1 MDLSQIRAFLAVAQE
16 RSFTKASKRLNLS
29 QPSISLKVKALE
41 KDLGATLIIREQ
53 NNLHLSREGHFAAE
67 KLNRVIEDI
76 NSITSYFDSLKE
88 ESANKLTIYHT
99 PINSHTV
106 VEKLLLKARKIGY
119 SGVKVST
126 QTCESEAKVLQ
137 HVERDPHSI
146 GITSSQAASPLLSS
160 SIIDREELMLICNK
174 ESRHN
179 YDSVD
184 ISQLFNEKL
193 WLPELGSDTLKI
205 FESKIKPLGLDL
217 GDFTYGEHLS
227 ELIMLDLIRS
237 SEDIGIGLYNRKDDS
252 SKQFKLIR
260 INEFSTPYAIY
271 AHCHIQSSAVVQALF
286 QSIKEFSL
294 ELEGKDHPVLERSKV
309 HFMHS
314 ASTQNTTTAVR
325 VGIQSRTIQAVVAG
339 RAIQKLGLYESFLD
353 ELHQTSHECY
363 STVFKDYQ
371 SAAPIL
377 TELKS
382 GNLDIAI
389 AGDYAITHIANSLTA
404 EEEKIVLIGFTS
416 INPMGSG
423 SRLMIPQD
431 AGSLGLS
438 GLTQQS
444 IQVPLLSTAHGS
456 LLYNLH
462 RKGILNSTK
471 IIDLELNLKSPN
483 SFINDKTKS
492 LACFT
497 PFDHFLESEYGYVK
511 MEDEM
516 SMPFSFYGV
525 IARLNFITQHPN
537 AVVAFL
543 KSNLCSNHWFRTTPS
558 AIQHLSKWTGV
569 EESIVN
575 QIIGERQGNDCH
587 YMHDTTIRRDWISE
601 FTSTL
606 FIQDEKHGNR
616 STVKSPLVI
625 EDFLNQARSEL
636 SLR

>member
-16 RSFTKASKRLNLS
+16 GSFTKASKLLNLS

-41 KDLGATLIIREQ
+41 KDLGTTLIIREQ
-53 NNLHLSREGHFAAE
+53 NNLHLSQEGRFAAE
-67 KLNRVIEDI
+67 KLNRVIDEL
-76 NSITSYFDSLKE
+76 NSINSYFDGLKQ

-99 PINSHTV
+99 PLNSHTV
-106 VEKLLLKARKIGY
+106 VENLLLVVRKNGHSEI
-119 SGVKVST
+119 KVST

-137 HVERDPHSI
+137 QVERDPHSI
-146 GITSSQAASPLLSS
+146 GITSSQATSPLISS
-160 SIIDREELMLICNK
+160 TIIDREELMLICNN
-174 ESRHN
+174 ESNHSH
-179 YDSVD
+179 DSVD
-184 ISQLFNEKL
+184 LSQLFNEKI

-205 FESKIKPLGLDL
+205 FESKIRPLGLEL
-217 GDFTYGEHLS
+217 GDFRCGEHLS
-227 ELIMLDLIRS
+227 EPIMLDLIRS
-237 SEDIGIGLYNRKDDS
+237 GAGIGIGLCNHKDHG
-252 SKQFKLIR
+252 SKHFKLIR

-271 AHCHIQSSAVVQALF
+271 AHCQLQSSAVAQAVF
-286 QSIKEFSL
+286 KSIKQSRL
-294 ELEGKDHPVLERSKV
+294 ELEGKDNPILERSNIQLIQ
-309 HFMHS
+309 S
-314 ASTQNTTTAVR
+314 ESSENTTVIR

-339 RAIQKLGLYESFLD
+339 RAIQKLGLYESFLN
-353 ELHQTSHECY
+353 EINQKSEQPY
-363 STVFKDYQ
+363 SVAFKDFH

-404 EEEKIVLIGFTS
+404 KDEKVVLIGFTS

-423 SRLMIPQD
+423 SRLMIPQET
-431 AGSLGLS
+431 GSLSLTN
-438 GLTQQS
+438 LTQQS

-462 RKGILNSTK
+462 RKGILDSTR
-471 IIDLELNLKSPN
+471 IINLELNPKSQK
-483 SFINDKTKS
+483 SFVMDNTKS

-525 IARLNFITQHPN
+525 IARLNFVTQHPA

-543 KSNLCSNHWFRTTPS
+543 KSNLCSNHWFHTTPS

-569 EESIVN
+569 KESIVN

-606 FIQDEKHGNR
+606 FIQGRESDKQSKANQ
-616 STVKSPLVI
+616 PIVI
-625 EDFLNQARSEL
+625 DDFLKQARSEL

>member
-16 RSFTKASKRLNLS
+16 GSFTKASKRLNLS

-67 KLNRVIEDI
+67 KLNRVIEDL
-76 NSITSYFDSLKE
+76 NSIASYFDALKQ

-99 PINSHTV
+99 PANSNTV
-106 VEKLLLKARKIGY
+106 VEKLLLIAKKIGHH
-119 SGVKVST
+119 GIKVST
-126 QTCESEAKVLQ
+126 QTCENEPKVLQ
-137 HVERDPHSI
+137 QVERDPHSI
-146 GITSSQAASPLLSS
+146 GITSSQAASPLISS
-160 SIIDREELMLICNK
+160 SMIDREELMLICNK
-174 ESRHN
+174 ESRRSH
-179 YDSVD
+179 DSVD
-184 ISQLFNEKL
+184 LSKLFNEKI
-193 WLPELGSDTLKI
+193 WLPELGSDTLKV

-217 GDFTYGEHLS
+217 GDFSYGEHLS
-227 ELIMLDLIRS
+227 EPIMLDLIRS
-237 SEDIGIGLYNRKDDS
+237 GAGIGIGLCNHKDNDS
-252 SKQFKLIR
+252 QHFKLVR

-271 AHCHIQSSAVVQALF
+271 AHCHIQSSAIIQTLF
-286 QSIKEFSL
+286 ESIKEFSL
-294 ELEGKDHPVLERSKV
+294 KLDWKDDPVLERSKV
-309 HFMHS
+309 HLIQS
-314 ASTQNTTTAVR
+314 ASKEETMEVR

-339 RAIQKLGLYESFLD
+339 RAIQKLGLYESFLN
-353 ELHQTSHECY
+353 ELNQSSQVCY
-363 STVFKDYQ
+363 STVFRDYQ

-404 EEEKIVLIGFTS
+404 EDEKVVLIGFTS

-423 SRLMIPQD
+423 SRLMISQE
-431 AGSLGLS
+431 AESLGLT

-471 IIDLELNLKSPN
+471 IINLELNSKSPN
-483 SFINDKTKS
+483 RFAMDNTKS

-497 PFDHFLESEYGYVK
+497 PFDHLLESEYGYVK
-511 MEDEM
+511 IEDEM

-525 IARLNFITQHPN
+525 IARLNFITQHPD

-543 KSNLCSNHWFRTTPS
+543 KSNLCSNHWFHTTPS

-569 EESIVN
+569 KESIVH

-587 YMHDTTIRRDWISE
+587 YMHDTTIRKDWIRE

-606 FIQDEKHGNR
+606 FIQDKKHGNQ
-616 STVKSPLVI
+616 SAAQPPLVI
-625 EDFLNQARSEL
+625 EDYLKQARSEL

>member
-16 RSFTKASKRLNLS
+16 GSFTKASKLLNLS

-53 NNLHLSREGHFAAE
+53 NNLHLSQEGRFAAE
-67 KLNRVIEDI
+67 KLNRVIDEL
-76 NSITSYFDSLKE
+76 NSINSYFDGLKQ

-99 PINSHTV
+99 PLNSHTL
-106 VEKLLLKARKIGY
+106 VENLLLVVRENGHSGIKI
-119 SGVKVST
+119 ST
-126 QTCESEAKVLQ
+126 QTCESESKVLQ
-137 HVERDPHSI
+137 QVERDSRSI
-146 GITSSQAASPLLSS
+146 GITSSRAASPLISS
-160 SIIDREELMLICNK
+160 SIIDREELMLICNN
-174 ESRHN
+174 ESDHGH
-179 YDSVD
+179 DSVD
-184 ISQLFNEKL
+184 LSQLFNEKI
-193 WLPELGSDTLKI
+193 WLPELGSDTLNI
-205 FESKIKPLGLDL
+205 FESKIKPLGLEL
-217 GDFTYGEHLS
+217 GDFSCREHLS
-227 ELIMLDLIRS
+227 EPIMLDLIRS
-237 SEDIGIGLYNRKDDS
+237 GAGIGIGLCNHKNHEW
-252 SKQFKLIR
+252 KHFKLIR

-271 AHCHIQSSAVVQALF
+271 AHCQLQSSAVVQGLF
-286 QSIKEFSL
+286 KSIKQSSL
-294 ELEGKDHPVLERSKV
+294 ELEGKDNPVLERSNIQLIQ
-309 HFMHS
+309 S
-314 ASTQNTTTAVR
+314 ESSENTTAIR

-339 RAIQKLGLYESFLD
+339 RAIQKLGLYESFLN
-353 ELHQTSHECY
+353 ELNQKSDQKY
-363 STVFKDYQ
+363 SVAFKDYH

-404 EEEKIVLIGFTS
+404 EDEKVVLIGFTS

-431 AGSLGLS
+431 TGSLTLTN
-438 GLTQQS
+438 LTQQS

-462 RKGILNSTK
+462 RKGILDSTK
-471 IIDLELNLKSPN
+471 IINLELNPKSQN
-483 SFINDKTKS
+483 SFVIDSTKS

-497 PFDHFLESEYGYVK
+497 PFDHFLESQYGYVK

-525 IARLNFITQHPN
+525 IARLNFVTQHPA

-543 KSNLCSNHWFRTTPS
+543 KSNLCSNHWFHTTPS

-569 EESIVN
+569 KESIVN

-587 YMHDTTIRRDWISE
+587 YMHDTTIRRDWIRE

-606 FIQDEKHGNR
+606 FIQGAVNDKQSKVHQ
-616 STVKSPLVI
+616 PIVI
-625 EDFLNQARSEL
+625 DDFLKQARSEL

>member
-1 MDLSQIRAFLAVAQE
+1 MDLSQIRAFLAVAKE
-16 RSFTKASKRLNLS
+16 GSFTKASKFLNPS

-41 KDLGATLIIREQ
+41 KELGATLIIREQ
-53 NNLHLSREGHFAAE
+53 NNLHLSQEGRLAAE
-67 KLNRVIEDI
+67 KLNRVIDEL
-76 NSITSYFDSLKE
+76 NSITSYFDALKQ

-99 PINSHTV
+99 PLNSHTV
-106 VEKLLLKARKIGY
+106 VENLLLVARKTGH
-119 SGVKVST
+119 SGIKVST
-126 QTCESEAKVLQ
+126 QTCESESKVLQ
-137 HVERDPHSI
+137 QVERDPHSI
-146 GITSSQAASPLLSS
+146 GITSSQAASPLISS
-160 SIIDREELMLICNK
+160 SIIDREELMLIYNNK
-174 ESRHN
+174 SDYSH
-179 YDSVD
+179 DSID
-184 ISQLFNEKL
+184 LSQLFDEKI
-193 WLPELGSDTLKI
+193 WLPELGSDTLKV
-205 FESKIKPLGLDL
+205 FENKIKPLGLDL
-217 GDFTYGEHLS
+217 GDFRCGEHLS
-227 ELIMLDLIRS
+227 EPIMLDLIRS
-237 SEDIGIGLYNRKDDS
+237 GAGIGIGLCNHKDHE
-252 SKQFKLIR
+252 SKQFKLVR

-271 AHCHIQSSAVVQALF
+271 AHCQIQSSAVVQALF
-286 QSIKEFSL
+286 KSIRQSSL
-294 ELEGKDHPVLERSKV
+294 ELEGKDKPVLERSNV
-309 HFMHS
+309 QLIQS
-314 ASTQNTTTAVR
+314 ESTENTTAIR

-339 RAIQKLGLYESFLD
+339 RAIQKLGLYESFLN
-353 ELHQTSHECY
+353 ELNQKSGKPY
-363 STVFKDYQ
+363 SVAFKDYH

-377 TELKS
+377 SELKS

-404 EEEKIVLIGFTS
+404 EDEKVVLIGFTS

-431 AGSLGLS
+431 TGSLGLTN
-438 GLTQQS
+438 LTQQS

-462 RKGILNSTK
+462 RKGILDSTE
-471 IIDLELNLKSPN
+471 IVNLELNPKRQS
-483 SFINDKTKS
+483 SYTMDSTKS

-516 SMPFSFYGV
+516 SMPFSFYGL
-525 IARLNFITQHPN
+525 IARLNFVSQHPA

-543 KSNLCSNHWFRTTPS
+543 KSNLCSNHWFHTTPS

-569 EESIVN
+569 KESIVN

-606 FIQDEKHGNR
+606 FIRGGGNNKQ
-616 STVKSPLVI
+616 SKAHPPI
-625 EDFLNQARSEL
+625 IIDDFLKQARSEL

>member
-16 RSFTKASKRLNLS
+16 GSFTKASKLLNLS

-41 KDLGATLIIREQ
+41 KDLGVTLIIREQ
-53 NNLHLSREGHFAAE
+53 NNLHLSREGQFAVE
-67 KLNRVIEDI
+67 KLNKVVKDLD
-76 NSITSYFDSLKE
+76 SITSYFDALRQETAS
-88 ESANKLTIYHT
+88 KLTIYHT
-99 PINSHTV
+99 PVNSHTV
-106 VEKLLLKARKIGY
+106 VERLLLIVRSTGNSAI
-119 SGVKVST
+119 KVST
-126 QTCESEAKVLQ
+126 QSCENETKVLQ
-137 HVERDPHSI
+137 QVEKDPHSI
-146 GITSSQAASPLLSS
+146 GITSSKAASHLVLS
-160 SIIDREELMLICNK
+160 SIINREEMMLICNK
-174 ESRHN
+174 GASHIH
-179 YDSVD
+179 DSVD
-184 ISQLFNEKL
+184 LSQLFNENI
-193 WLPELGSDTLKI
+193 WLPELGSDTLKV
-205 FESKIKPLGLDL
+205 FESRIKPLGLEL
-217 GDFTYGEHLS
+217 GDFRHGEHLS
-227 ELIMLDLIRS
+227 EPIMLDLIRS
-237 SEDIGIGLYNRKDDS
+237 GEGIGIGLCNHQDNG
-252 SKQFKLIR
+252 SKQFKLVR

-271 AHCHIQSSAVVQALF
+271 AHCHTQSSAIVQALF

-294 ELEGKDHPVLERSKV
+294 EVEGKDHPILERSKV
-309 HFMHS
+309 HLTQTV
-314 ASTQNTTTAVR
+314 STQDTTTAVR

-353 ELHQTSHECY
+353 ELNQRSQEFY

-377 TELKS
+377 RELKS

-404 EEEKIVLIGFTS
+404 DDEKIVLIGFTS

-423 SRLMIPQD
+423 SRLMIPQN
-431 AGSLGLS
+431 ARSLGLT

-471 IIDLELNLKSPN
+471 IIDLELNSKSPR
-483 SFINDKTKS
+483 SFVADKTKS

-525 IARLNFITQHPN
+525 IARLNFITQHPD
-537 AVVAFL
+537 AVIAFL

-569 EESIVN
+569 KESIVN
-575 QIIGERQGNDCH
+575 HIIGERHGNDCH
-587 YMHDTTIRRDWISE
+587 YIHDTTIRKDWISE
-601 FTSTL
+601 FTSSL
-606 FIQDEKHGNR
+606 FIQDEKNDNQP
-616 STVKSPLVI
+616 TVQSPLVI

-636 SLR
+636 SLK

>member
-16 RSFTKASKRLNLS
+16 GSFTKASKLLNLS

-53 NNLHLSREGHFAAE
+53 NNLHLSQEGRFAAE
-67 KLNRVIEDI
+67 KLNRVIDEL
-76 NSITSYFDSLKE
+76 NSINSYFDGLKQ
-88 ESANKLTIYHT
+88 ESANKLTIYHA
-99 PINSHTV
+99 PLNSHTV
-106 VEKLLLKARKIGY
+106 VENLLLVVRENGHSGIKI
-119 SGVKVST
+119 ST
-126 QTCESEAKVLQ
+126 QTCESESKVLQ
-137 HVERDPHSI
+137 QVERDSRSI
-146 GITSSQAASPLLSS
+146 GITSSRAASPLISS
-160 SIIDREELMLICNK
+160 SIIDREELMLICNN
-174 ESRHN
+174 ESDHGH
-179 YDSVD
+179 DSVD
-184 ISQLFNEKL
+184 LSQLFNEKI
-193 WLPELGSDTLKI
+193 WLPELGSDTLNI
-205 FESKIKPLGLDL
+205 FESKIKPLGLEL
-217 GDFTYGEHLS
+217 GDFSCREHLS
-227 ELIMLDLIRS
+227 EPIMLDLIRS
-237 SEDIGIGLYNRKDDS
+237 GAGIGIGLCNHKNHEW
-252 SKQFKLIR
+252 KHFKLIR

-271 AHCHIQSSAVVQALF
+271 AHCQLQSSAVVQGLF
-286 QSIKEFSL
+286 KSIKQSSL
-294 ELEGKDHPVLERSKV
+294 ELEGKDNPVLERSNIQLIQ
-309 HFMHS
+309 S
-314 ASTQNTTTAVR
+314 ESSENTTAIR

-339 RAIQKLGLYESFLD
+339 RAIQKLGLYESFLN
-353 ELHQTSHECY
+353 ELNQKSDQKY
-363 STVFKDYQ
+363 SVAFKDYH

-404 EEEKIVLIGFTS
+404 EDEKVVLIGFTS

-431 AGSLGLS
+431 TGSLTLTN
-438 GLTQQS
+438 LTQQS

-462 RKGILNSTK
+462 RKGILDSTK
-471 IIDLELNLKSPN
+471 IINLELNPKSQN
-483 SFINDKTKS
+483 SFVIDSTKS

-497 PFDHFLESEYGYVK
+497 PFDHFLESQYGYVK

-525 IARLNFITQHPN
+525 IARLNFVTQHPA

-543 KSNLCSNHWFRTTPS
+543 KSNLCSNHWFHTTPS

-569 EESIVN
+569 KESIVN

-587 YMHDTTIRRDWISE
+587 YMHDTTIRRDWIRE

-606 FIQDEKHGNR
+606 FIQGAVNDKQSKVHQ
-616 STVKSPLVI
+616 PIVI
-625 EDFLNQARSEL
+625 DDFLKQARSEL

>member
-16 RSFTKASKRLNLS
+16 GSFTKASKLLNLS

-41 KDLGATLIIREQ
+41 KNLGVTLIVREQ
-53 NNLHLSREGHFAAE
+53 NNLHLSREGSFAVE
-67 KLNRVIEDI
+67 KLNRVINDLD
-76 NSITSYFDSLKE
+76 SITSYFDALRQ
-88 ESANKLTIYHT
+88 ESANRLTIYHT
-99 PINSHTV
+99 PVNSHTV
-106 VEKLLLKARKIGY
+106 VERLLLAVRNIGN
-119 SGVKVST
+119 SGIKVST
-126 QTCESEAKVLQ
+126 QSCDSEHKVLQ
-137 HVERDPHSI
+137 QVEKDAHSI
-146 GITSSQAASPLLSS
+146 GITSSQADSHLVLS
-160 SIIDREELMLICNK
+160 SIIDREEMMLICNK
-174 ESRHN
+174 ESSHSG
-179 YDSVD
+179 DSVD
-184 ISQLFNEKL
+184 LSELFNEKL
-193 WLPELGSDTLKI
+193 WLPELGSDSLKV
-205 FESKIKPLGLDL
+205 FENKIKPLGLEL
-217 GDFTYGEHLS
+217 EDFRHGEHLS
-227 ELIMLDLIRS
+227 EPIMLDLIRS
-237 SEDIGIGLYNRKDDS
+237 GEGIGIGLCNHTDS
-252 SKQFKLIR
+252 GSKQFKLVR
-260 INEFSTPYAIY
+260 INEFSTPYALY
-271 AHCHIQSSAVVQALF
+271 AHCHTQSSAIVKELF

-294 ELEGKDHPVLERSKV
+294 DIEGTDHPVLERSKV
-309 HFMHS
+309 HLTQTV
-314 ASTQNTTTAVR
+314 STQDTTTAVR

-353 ELHQTSHECY
+353 ELNQTSHECY
-363 STVFKDYQ
+363 STIFKDYQ

-404 EEEKIVLIGFTS
+404 DDEKIVLIGFTS

-423 SRLMIPQD
+423 SRLMIPHD
-431 AGSLGLS
+431 ARLLGLT

-462 RKGILNSTK
+462 RRGILNSTK
-471 IIDLELNLKSPN
+471 IIDLELNSKSPK
-483 SFINDKTKS
+483 SFVTDKTKS

-525 IARLNFITQHPN
+525 IARLNFITQHPD
-537 AVVAFL
+537 AVIAFL

-569 EESIVN
+569 KESIVN

-601 FTSTL
+601 FTSSL
-606 FIQDEKHGNR
+606 FIQDGKHGKP
-616 STVKSPLVI
+616 STAQSPLVI
-625 EDFLNQARSEL
+625 DDFLNQARSEL

>member
-16 RSFTKASKRLNLS
+16 GSFTKASKLLNLS

-53 NNLHLSREGHFAAE
+53 NNLHLSQEGRFAAE
-67 KLNRVIEDI
+67 KLNRVIDEL
-76 NSITSYFDSLKE
+76 NSINSYFDGLKQ

-99 PINSHTV
+99 PLNSHTV
-106 VEKLLLKARKIGY
+106 VENLLLLVKNNGN
-119 SGVKVST
+119 SGIKVST
-126 QTCESEAKVLQ
+126 QTCESESKVLQ
-137 HVERDPHSI
+137 QVERDPHSI
-146 GITSSQAASPLLSS
+146 GITSSQAGSPLISS
-160 SIIDREELMLICNK
+160 SIIDREELMLICSN
-174 ESRHN
+174 ESDHRH
-179 YDSVD
+179 DSVD
-184 ISQLFNEKL
+184 LSQLFNEKI
-193 WLPELGSDTLKI
+193 WLPELKSDTLKI
-205 FESKIKPLGLDL
+205 FESKIKPLGLEL
-217 GDFTYGEHLS
+217 GDFRFGEHLS
-227 ELIMLDLIRS
+227 EPIMLDLIRS
-237 SEDIGIGLYNRKDDS
+237 GAGIGIGLCNHKDHE
-252 SKQFKLIR
+252 SKHFKLIR

-271 AHCHIQSSAVVQALF
+271 AHCQLQSSAVVQALF
-286 QSIKEFSL
+286 ESIKKSSL
-294 ELEGKDHPVLERSKV
+294 ELEGKDNPVLERSNIQLIQ
-309 HFMHS
+309 S
-314 ASTQNTTTAVR
+314 ESSEDTTAIR

-339 RAIQKLGLYESFLD
+339 RAIQKLGLYESFLN
-353 ELHQTSHECY
+353 ELNQKSEQQY
-363 STVFKDYQ
+363 SVAFKDYH

-389 AGDYAITHIANSLTA
+389 AGDYAITHIANSLTT
-404 EEEKIVLIGFTS
+404 EDEKVVLIGFTS

-431 AGSLGLS
+431 TGSLSLTN
-438 GLTQQS
+438 LTQQS

-462 RKGILNSTK
+462 RKGILDSTR
-471 IIDLELNLKSPN
+471 IINLELNPKSQN
-483 SFINDKTKS
+483 SFVMDSTKS

-525 IARLNFITQHPN
+525 IARLNFVTQHPA
-537 AVVAFL
+537 AVIAFL
-543 KSNLCSNHWFRTTPS
+543 KSNLCSNHWFHTTPS

-569 EESIVN
+569 KESIVN
-575 QIIGERQGNDCH
+575 QIIGERHGNDCH

-606 FIQDEKHGNR
+606 FIQGGANGKQFKAHQ
-616 STVKSPLVI
+616 PIVI
-625 EDFLNQARSEL
+625 DDFLKQARSEL

>member
-1 MDLSQIRAFLAVAQE
+1 MDLSQIRAFLAVAHE
-16 RSFTKASKRLNLS
+16 GSFTKASKRLNLS

-41 KDLGATLIIREQ
+41 RHFGSTLIIREQ
-53 NNLHLSREGHFAAE
+53 NNIHLSREGQYASE
-67 KLNRVIEDI
+67 KLKKVIEDLD
-76 NSITSYFDSLKE
+76 SIRSYFDGLKQ
-88 ESANKLTIYHT
+88 ESANRITIYHT

-106 VEKLLLKARKIGY
+106 VEKLLLEARKIGD

-126 QTCESEAKVLQ
+126 QTCNSEAKVIQ
-137 HVERDPHSI
+137 QVEKDPHSI
-146 GITSSQAASPLLSS
+146 GITSSPVVSPLVSS
-160 SIIDREELMLICNK
+160 SIIDHEELMLICNK
-174 ESRHN
+174 ESPKSQ
-179 YDSVD
+179 DSVD
-184 ISQLFNEKL
+184 ISQLFNDKL
-193 WLPELGSDTLKI
+193 WLPELGSDTLKV
-205 FESKIKPLGLDL
+205 FESRIEPLGLDL
-217 GDFTYGEHLS
+217 ADFTYGEHLS
-227 ELIMLDLIRS
+227 EPIMLDLIRS
-237 SEDIGIGLYNRKDDS
+237 GEGIGIGLCNLKDDG

-271 AHCHIQSSAVVQALF
+271 AHCHIQSSAVVQTLF
-286 QSIKEFSL
+286 DSIKEFTL
-294 ELEGKDHPVLERSKV
+294 ELEGKDDPVLERPKV
-309 HFMHS
+309 HLMQS
-314 ASTQNTTTAVR
+314 VSTEDTTAVR

-339 RAIQKLGLYESFLD
+339 RAIQKLGLYESFLSQIN
-353 ELHQTSHECY
+353 QTSQKYY
-363 STVFKDYQ
+363 STLFKDYQ

-389 AGDYAITHIANSLTA
+389 AGDYAITHMANSLTA
-404 EEEKIVLIGFTS
+404 QDEKIVLIGFAS

-423 SRLMIPQD
+423 SRLMIPKK
-431 AGSLGLS
+431 AESLGLT
-438 GLTQQS
+438 GLAQQS

-462 RKGILNSTK
+462 RKGMLNSTE
-471 IIDLELNLKSPN
+471 IINLIFNPKNPN
-483 SFINDKTKS
+483 GFVTDNTKS

-525 IARLNFITQHPN
+525 IARLNFITQHPD

-569 EESIVN
+569 KESIVN
-575 QIIGERQGNDCH
+575 QIIGERRGNDCY
-587 YMHDTTIRRDWISE
+587 YMHDTTIRTDWISE

-606 FIQDEKHGNR
+606 FIHDEENANQ
-616 STVKSPLVI
+616 STTQSPLVVD
-625 EDFLNQARSEL
+625 DFLMQARSDL